1 MTNQKQSKK
10 GELVYNAIK
19 TPDGTI
25 LESTHQHD
33 FKIYKDKNN
42 ETYLND
48 GGTEYLKRSINK
60 EPYEDLSLYT
70 SDKIEILRE
79 HCSWGTYGK
88 DTSSS
93 PEKLT
98 HKKIKYLSNAH
109 INNILRDFGN
119 KVHHGIILREFEYRA
134 MNNIIVKDEV
144 KEIKDSKDNE
154 DNKDSEDTLKD
165 VHRCDLNKPCVQYC
179 SSDKTKCG
187 VLVKRLLG
195 ESVERSEVS
204 IYKNKNIKVSCLG
217 DSKID
222 TLGKLIKKKKGA

>member
-1 MTNQKQSKK
+1 MTNQKQNKK
-10 GELVYNAIK
+10 GKLVYNAIK

-33 FKIYKDKNN
+33 FKIHKDKNN

-70 SDKIEILRE
+70 SDKIETLRE

-88 DTSSS
+88 DGS
-93 PEKLT
+93 EELKY
-98 HKKIKYLSNAH
+98 KKIKDLSNAH
-109 INNILRDFGN
+109 INNLLIDFGN
-119 KVHHGIILREFEYRA
+119 KVHHGIILRELEYRA
-134 MNNIIVKDEV
+134 MNSIIVKDEDT
-144 KEIKDSKDNE
+144 KDKGNK
-154 DNKDSEDTLKD
+154 DNKDTKDTLKD

-187 VLVKRLLG
+187 VLVKRFLG
-195 ESVERSEVS
+195 ESVKRSGE
-204 IYKNKNIKVSCLG
+204 
-217 DSKID
+217 SKR
-222 TLGKLIKKKKGA
+222 